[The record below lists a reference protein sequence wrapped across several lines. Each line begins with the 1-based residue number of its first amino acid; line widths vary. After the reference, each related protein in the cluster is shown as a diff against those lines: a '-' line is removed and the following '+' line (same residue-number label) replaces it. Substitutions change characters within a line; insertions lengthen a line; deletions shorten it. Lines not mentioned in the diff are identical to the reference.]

1 LSPEAKDHFTRVE
14 SIASVA
20 LKDLAD
26 VAAEIEQL
34 REEIMMRARM
44 IGQATVRLDELRS
57 KAAQGYG
64 TIRNA
69 LDMIRQEFAAIP
81 ATAPDIDDM
90 ADEKQGP
97 ERSAK

>member
-34 REEIMMRARM
+34 REEIMMRAKMTGKRPYGWM
-44 IGQATVRLDELRS
+44 SCGARLHKAT
-57 KAAQGYG
+57 
-64 TIRNA
+64 
-69 LDMIRQEFAAIP
+69 
-81 ATAPDIDDM
+81 
-90 ADEKQGP
+90 
-97 ERSAK
+97 ERSGTLLT